1 MKISKQ
7 LSKILISASFF
18 LFVLSAQAQEVKEIW
33 SEIEKKEIKNT
44 ESKNNVGASINTEQ
58 LEGVKVKLSDENIV
72 VDKNLDNSNI
82 LLAGLFDP
90 DDNDLNLDMWS
101 KTDGAEIKKLLEKIQ
116 SKNLSSFSERLMDV
130 ALLTN
135 SYIPNQNFSL
145 HEFENFT
152 LDHLIKKKDFDL
164 VEEFIQKNSSIKD
177 KERLIKHVADYY
189 LSLNEI
195 ENSCSAI
202 DSLSLI
208 NDEYLIYFKI
218 YCLITQNKKDEAQ
231 LLFDLNSE
239 LDSFNEFFVKKFE
252 VLMGYEDNNF
262 ILSDDNVLYFHLSHK
277 TDKNFLYYP
286 SVESEEF
293 IWKYLSNS
301 KLLKNLNDFNLSD
314 IDQVKFLEKATSE
327 GIFNERELLNLY
339 KKFQF
344 EIDELLNYEDTLK
357 NLTDYEGRALMYQRF
372 LLTDNLENK
381 LSLLLKLNNSFEK
394 SNFKK
399 SFDDEL
405 SKLLKKMDKKEIPSK
420 FSDFYQTNLIT
431 EENKKNK
438 IKFNN
443 EVFHQSKVLNYFL
456 NKQSL
461 PKTQKLTDNLL
472 SKMKKDKNY
481 SFDFKDIL
489 LLQSLRSDGIQID
502 QIDELSQYKSELN
515 SEIDKMI
522 ENKES
527 GMILLKLV
535 EIIGEKEL
543 NELNSESLNF
553 VIEIMNRTKLISLRN
568 ELLLE
573 ILPLKV

>member
-1 MKISKQ
+1 MKISKL
-7 LSKILISASFF
+7 LSNILISVSFF
-18 LFVLSAQAQEVKEIW
+18 LIVLSAQAQEVKEIW
-33 SEIEKKEIKNT
+33 SEIEKKETNNT
-44 ESKNNVGASINTEQ
+44 QSINNVGTSTSVDQ
-58 LEGVKVKLSDENIV
+58 LESVKVKLSDENIL
-72 VDKNLDNSNI
+72 VDQNLENSNI

-90 DDNDLNLDMWS
+90 DDNDLKLDMWS
-101 KTDGAEIKKLLEKIQ
+101 KTDGKKIKKLLEKIQ
-116 SKNLSSFSERLMDV
+116 SQNLSSFSERLMDV

-152 LDHLIKKKDFDL
+152 LDHLIKKKDFAL

-202 DSLSLI
+202 DSLTLI
-208 NDEYLIYFKI
+208 TDEYLTYFKI
-218 YCLITQNKKDEAQ
+218 YCLINQNKKDEAQ

-239 LDSFNEFFVKKFE
+239 LDSLNDFFVKKFE
-252 VLMGYEDNNF
+252 VLMGYENDNF
-262 ILSDDNVLYFHLSHK
+262 ILSDENILYFHLSHK
-277 TDKNFLYYP
+277 TDKKFLYYP

-301 KLLKNLNDFNLSD
+301 NLLKNLKNFNLSD

-327 GIFNERELLNLY
+327 GIFEEKELLNLY

-344 EIDELLNYEDTLK
+344 EIDDLINYEDALK

-372 LLTDNLENK
+372 LLTDKLENK
-381 LSLLLKLNNSFEK
+381 LSLLSKLNKSFEN
-394 SNFKK
+394 SNYKK

-405 SKLLKKMDKKEIPSK
+405 SKLLKKMDKKDIPLK

-431 EENKKNK
+431 EENRKNK

-481 SFDFKDIL
+481 SFNFKDVV

-502 QIDELSQYKSELN
+502 QIDELSQYKPELN
-515 SEIDKMI
+515 PEIDKMI

-553 VIEIMNRTKLISLRN
+553 IIEIMNRTKLISLRN

>member
-7 LSKILISASFF
+7 LSKILISVSFF
-18 LFVLSAQAQEVKEIW
+18 LFVQFAQAQEIKEIW
-33 SEIEKKEIKNT
+33 SEIEKKEVTNT
-44 ESKNNVGASINTEQ
+44 KTTNDVVTSSDSNK

-72 VDKNLDNSNI
+72 VDQNLDNSNI

-90 DDNDLNLDMWS
+90 DENDLKLDMWS
-101 KTDGAEIKKLLEKIQ
+101 KTDGTKIKKLLEKIQ

-145 HEFENFT
+145 DEFENFT

-164 VEEFIQKNSSIKD
+164 VEEFIQKNSLIKD

-189 LSLNEI
+189 LSLNKI

-208 NDEYLIYFKI
+208 TDEYLTYFKI
-218 YCLITQNKKDEAQ
+218 YCLITQNRKDEAQ

-239 LDSFNEFFVKKFE
+239 LDSLNDFFVKKFE

-262 ILSDDNVLYFHLSHK
+262 ILSDENILYFHLSHK
-277 TDKNFLYYP
+277 TDKKFLYYP

-301 KLLKNLNDFNLSD
+301 NLLKNLNDFNFSD

-327 GIFNERELLNLY
+327 SIFDERDLFNLY

-344 EIDELLNYEDTLK
+344 EIDDLINYEEALK
-357 NLTDYEGRALMYQRF
+357 NLPDYEGRALMYQRL

-381 LSLLLKLNNSFEK
+381 LSLLSRLNNSFEN

-405 SKLLKKMDKKEIPSK
+405 SQLLKKMDKNEIPAK
-420 FSDFYQTNLIT
+420 FLSFYQTNLVT

-443 EVFHQSKVLNYFL
+443 EVFHQSKVLNYIL
-456 NKQSL
+456 DKQSL

-472 SKMKKDKNY
+472 SKMKKNKNY
-481 SFDFKDIL
+481 SFNFKDVVL
-489 LLQSLRSDGIQID
+489 LESLRSDGIQID
-502 QIDELSQYKSELN
+502 QIDELSKYKSELN
-515 SEIDKMI
+515 PEFDKMI
-522 ENKES
+522 DNEES

-535 EIIGEKEL
+535 EIIGENEL
-543 NELNSESLNF
+543 DELNSDSLF
-553 VIEIMNRTKLISLRN
+553 FIIEIMNRTKLISLRN

>member
-1 MKISKQ
+1 MKISKL
-7 LSKILISASFF
+7 LSKILFFAYFF
-18 LFVLSAQAQEVKEIW
+18 LFIQFVYAQEIKEIW
-33 SEIEKKEIKNT
+33 SEIEKKEVTNIDI
-44 ESKNNVGASINTEQ
+44 NNKENNSSNITQ
-58 LEGVKVKLSDENIV
+58 LEGVKVKLSDENILV
-72 VDKNLDNSNI
+72 EQNLDNSEI

-90 DDNDLNLDMWS
+90 DDNDLNIDMWS
-101 KTDGAEIKKLLEKIQ
+101 KTDGTEIKKLLKKIQ
-116 SKNLSSFSERLMDV
+116 SKKLSSFAERLMDV

-135 SYIPNQNFSL
+135 SYIPKQNFSL
-145 HEFENFT
+145 DEFENFT
-152 LDHLIKKKDFDL
+152 LDYLIQKKDFDL

-177 KERLIKHVADYY
+177 KERLIKHVADYN
-189 LSLNEI
+189 LSLNKI

-202 DSLSLI
+202 DSLNLI
-208 NDEYLIYFKI
+208 TDEYLSYFKI
-218 YCLITQNKKDEAQ
+218 YCLITQDKKNEAQ

-239 LDSFNEFFVKKFE
+239 LDSLNEFFVQKFE
-252 VLMGYEDNNF
+252 VLMGYEKNNF
-262 ILSDDNVLYFHLSHK
+262 IISDENILYFHLSHK
-277 TDKNFLYYP
+277 TDENFLYYP
-286 SVESEEF
+286 SVDSEEF

-301 KLLKNLNDFNLSD
+301 DLLKNFNDFNLSNV
-314 IDQVKFLEKATSE
+314 DQVKFLEKATSE
-327 GIFNERELLNLY
+327 GIFEEEDLLRLY

-344 EIDELLNYEDTLK
+344 EIDDLINYEEVLK
-357 NLTDYEGRALMYQRF
+357 NIPDYEGRALMYQRL

-381 LSLLLKLNNSFEK
+381 LLLLSKLNNSFEN

-405 SKLLKKMDKKEIPSK
+405 SKFLRKIDKKEIPTK
-420 FSDFYQTNLIT
+420 FSSFYQNNLIT
-431 EENKKNK
+431 DENKKNK

-443 EVFHQSKVLNYFL
+443 EILHQSKVLNYFL

-461 PKTQKLTDNLL
+461 TKTQKLADNLL

-481 SFDFKDIL
+481 SFNFKDII

-502 QIDELSQYKSELN
+502 QIDEFSQYKSELN
-515 SEIDKMI
+515 PEFNKMI
-522 ENKES
+522 ENRES

-543 NELNSESLNF
+543 DELNSETLN
-553 VIEIMNRTKLISLRN
+553 VIIEIMNRSKLISLRN

>member
-1 MKISKQ
+1 MKISKL
-7 LSKILISASFF
+7 LSKILISLSYI
-18 LFVLSAQAQEVKEIW
+18 LFVQFAQAQEIKEIW
-33 SEIEKKEIKNT
+33 SEIEKKEVTNT
-44 ESKNNVGASINTEQ
+44 KSTNSVDSTSDTNQ
-58 LEGVKVKLSDENIV
+58 LEGVKVKLFDENIV
-72 VDKNLDNSNI
+72 VDQNLDTSNI

-101 KTDGAEIKKLLEKIQ
+101 KTDGGEIKKLLEKLQ
-116 SKNLSSFSERLMDV
+116 SRSLSSFSERLMDV

-135 SYIPNQNFSL
+135 SYIPNQNLSL
-145 HEFENFT
+145 DEFENFT

-164 VEEFIQKNSSIKD
+164 VEEFIQKNSSIKN
-177 KERLIKHVADYY
+177 KERLVKHVANYY
-189 LSLNEI
+189 LSLNQI

-208 NDEYLIYFKI
+208 TDEYLTYFKI
-218 YCLITQNKKDEAQ
+218 YCLITQDKKDESQ
-231 LLFDLNSE
+231 LLFDINSE
-239 LDSFNEFFVKKFE
+239 LDSVNEFFAKKFE
-252 VLMGYEDNNF
+252 VLMGYEENNF
-262 ILSDDNVLYFHLSHK
+262 ILSDENILYFHLSHK
-277 TDKNFLYYP
+277 TDNKFLYYP
-286 SVESEEF
+286 STDSKEF

-301 KLLKNLNDFNLSD
+301 NLLKNLNDFDLSD

-327 GIFNERELLNLY
+327 GIFDERDLLSLY
-339 KKFQF
+339 KKFKF
-344 EIDELLNYEDTLK
+344 EIDDLINYEEKVK
-357 NLTDYEGRALMYQRF
+357 NLPDYEGRALMYQRF
-372 LLTDNLENK
+372 LLADSLENK
-381 LSLLLKLNNSFEK
+381 LSLLLKLNDSFEN

-405 SKLLKKMDKKEIPSK
+405 SKLLKKMNKKEIPSK
-420 FSDFYQTNLIT
+420 FSAFYQTNLIT

-472 SKMKKDKNY
+472 LKMKKDKNY
-481 SFDFKDIL
+481 AFNFKDII
-489 LLQSLRSDGIQID
+489 LLQSLRSDGIQIV

-515 SEIDKMI
+515 PEFDKMI
-522 ENKES
+522 ENNES

-535 EIIGEKEL
+535 DIIGEKEL
-543 NELNSESLNF
+543 NELNSETLNF
-553 VIEIMNRTKLISLRN
+553 IIEIMNRTKLISLRN

>member
-7 LSKILISASFF
+7 LSKILISASLF

-33 SEIEKKEIKNT
+33 SEIEKKEV
-44 ESKNNVGASINTEQ
+44 NNNQSINSVDTSSNTDQ

-72 VDKNLDNSNI
+72 VDQNFDKSDI

-90 DDNDLNLDMWS
+90 DDNDLNLNMWS
-101 KTDGAEIKKLLEKIQ
+101 KTDGIKIKKLLEKIQ
-116 SKNLSSFSERLMDV
+116 AKNLSSFSERLMDV

-189 LSLNEI
+189 LSLNQI
-195 ENSCSAI
+195 QNSCSAI

-208 NDEYLIYFKI
+208 NDEYLTYFKI

-239 LDSFNEFFVKKFE
+239 QDSFNDFFVKKFE

-262 ILSDDNVLYFHLSHK
+262 ILSDENVLYFHLSHK
-277 TDKNFLYYP
+277 TDKKFLYYP
-286 SVESEEF
+286 SLESEEF

-301 KLLKNLNDFNLSD
+301 NLVKNPNDFNLSD
-314 IDQVKFLEKATSE
+314 IDQVMFLEKATSE
-327 GIFNERELLNLY
+327 GIFDEKELLNLY

-344 EIDELLNYEDTLK
+344 DIDDLINYEDALK
-357 NLTDYEGRALMYQRF
+357 NLTVYEGRALMYQRF

-381 LSLLLKLNNSFEK
+381 LLLLSKLNNSFEN

-405 SKLLKKMDKKEIPSK
+405 SKLLKKMDKKEIPLK
-420 FSDFYQTNLIT
+420 FHDFYQTNLIT
-431 EENKKNK
+431 EENRKNK

-481 SFDFKDIL
+481 SFDFKDVVL
-489 LLQSLRSDGIQID
+489 LKSLKSDGIQID

-515 SEIDKMI
+515 SEIEKMI

-553 VIEIMNRTKLISLRN
+553 IIEIMNRTKLISLRN

>member
-1 MKISKQ
+1 MKILKQ
-7 LSKILISASFF
+7 LNKILISASFF
-18 LFVLSAQAQEVKEIW
+18 LIVLSAQAQEVKEIW

-44 ESKNNVGASINTEQ
+44 ESKNNVGTSINADQ

-72 VDKNLDNSNI
+72 VDENLDTSNI

-101 KTDGAEIKKLLEKIQ
+101 KTDGIKIKNLLEKIQ

-135 SYIPNQNFSL
+135 SYVPNQNFSL
-145 HEFENFT
+145 NEFENFT

-164 VEEFIQKNSSIKD
+164 VEEFIQRNSSIKN

-189 LSLNEI
+189 LSLNKI
-195 ENSCSAI
+195 ENSCSVI

-208 NDEYLIYFKI
+208 TDEYLTYFKI

-239 LDSFNEFFVKKFE
+239 LDSLNDFFVKKFE

-262 ILSDDNVLYFHLSHK
+262 ILSDENILYFHLSHK

-286 SVESEEF
+286 SVESDEF

-301 KLLKNLNDFNLSD
+301 NLLKNLNDFNLSD

-327 GIFNERELLNLY
+327 GIFDESDLMNLY

-344 EIDELLNYEDTLK
+344 EIDDLINYEVALK

-372 LLTDNLENK
+372 LLTDDLENK
-381 LSLLLKLNNSFEK
+381 LLLLSKLNKSFET

-405 SKLLKKMDKKEIPSK
+405 SKLLKKMDKKEIPLK
-420 FSDFYQTNLIT
+420 FSEFYLTNLVT
-431 EENKKNK
+431 EENRKNK

-481 SFDFKDIL
+481 SFNFKDVI

-515 SEIDKMI
+515 SEYDKMI

-553 VIEIMNRTKLISLRN
+553 IIEVMNRTKLISLRN

>member
-44 ESKNNVGASINTEQ
+44 EQKKDVGISNTDQ

-72 VDKNLDNSNI
+72 VDQNLDNSDI

-90 DDNDLNLDMWS
+90 DDNDLNLNMWS
-101 KTDGAEIKKLLEKIQ
+101 KTDGIKIKKLLEQIQ

-177 KERLIKHVADYY
+177 KERLIKHVADYN
-189 LSLNEI
+189 LSLNKI

-202 DSLSLI
+202 DSLNLI
-208 NDEYLIYFKI
+208 TDEYLSYFKI
-218 YCLITQNKKDEAQ
+218 YCLITQDKKNEAQ

-239 LDSFNEFFVKKFE
+239 LDSLNEFFVQKFE
-252 VLMGYEDNNF
+252 VLMGYEKNNF
-262 ILSDDNVLYFHLSHK
+262 IISDENILYFHLSHK
-277 TDKNFLYYP
+277 TDENFLYYP
-286 SVESEEF
+286 SVDSEEF

-301 KLLKNLNDFNLSD
+301 DLLKNFNDFNLSNV
-314 IDQVKFLEKATSE
+314 DQVKFLEKATSE
-327 GIFNERELLNLY
+327 GIFEEEDLLRLY

-344 EIDELLNYEDTLK
+344 EIDDLINYEEVLK
-357 NLTDYEGRALMYQRF
+357 NIPDYEGRALMYQRL

-381 LSLLLKLNNSFEK
+381 LLLLSKLNNSFEN

-405 SKLLKKMDKKEIPSK
+405 SKFLRKIDKKEIPTK
-420 FSDFYQTNLIT
+420 FSSFYQNNLIT
-431 EENKKNK
+431 DENKKNK

-443 EVFHQSKVLNYFL
+443 EILHQSKVLNYFL

-461 PKTQKLTDNLL
+461 TKTQKLADNLL

-481 SFDFKDIL
+481 SFNFKDII

-502 QIDELSQYKSELN
+502 QIDEFSQYKSELN
-515 SEIDKMI
+515 PEFNKMI
-522 ENKES
+522 ENRES

-543 NELNSESLNF
+543 DELNSETLN
-553 VIEIMNRTKLISLRN
+553 VIIEIMNRSKLISLRN